1 MYTLE
6 ELLEG
11 LEKIA
16 GDIPSDEEALNFYVE
31 LLKTQNKIL
40 EKAREK
46 LREKKGDIVE
56 KAREAVAKGDPAVAA
71 LGADWI
77 DDELLADAFTEI
89 GMLVQARR
97 PDDAEAARAFL
108 AALGSG
114 AFTLRELA
122 ESVLQGRD
130 DIMRGIAA
138 GANIDAG
145 LVQALVYWAMQPF
158 MEALAEL
165 LEGKL
170 DLERWNRGV
179 CPVCGSHTRLGY
191 MTGAGNA
198 LYLKCQ
204 VCGAEWRFPRVTCP
218 FCGNNE
224 SGTVGFYTIDG
235 DKRFRLYE
243 CKKCHHYWKVVD
255 ENVAGTLV
263 PRKLY
268 DVWTLKLDHIARE
281 KGLL

>member
-1 MYTLE
+1 MLE
-6 ELLEG
+6 IGELLEG

-16 GDIPSDEEALNFYVE
+16 PDLPVDEEALNFYVE
-31 LLKTQNKIL
+31 LLKTQEKIYRRAHEAISGAEGL
-40 EKAREK
+40 
-46 LREKKGDIVE
+46 VE
-56 KAREAVAKGDPAVAA
+56 KAREAVARGEPAIAGVGTGW
-71 LGADWI
+71 LSED
-77 DDELLADAFTEI
+77 LLADAFTEI

-97 PDDAEAARAFL
+97 PGDAEAARAFL
-108 AALGSG
+108 GALGSG

-138 GANIDAG
+138 GANIDMG
-145 LVQALVYWAMQPF
+145 LVQAMTYWALQPI
-158 MEALAEL
+158 MEALADAL
-165 LEGKL
+165 AGKL
-170 DLERWNRGV
+170 DLSRWQRGV
-179 CPVCGSHTRLGY
+179 CPVCGSQTRLGY
-191 MTGAGNA
+191 MTGTGNA

-204 VCGAEWRFPRVTCP
+204 VCGAEWRFPRITCP

-224 SGTVGFYTIDG
+224 SGTIGFYTIGG

-255 ENVAGTLV
+255 ENEAGTVV
-263 PRKLY
+263 PRRLY
-268 DVWTLKLDHIARE
+268 DVWTLRLDYAARE